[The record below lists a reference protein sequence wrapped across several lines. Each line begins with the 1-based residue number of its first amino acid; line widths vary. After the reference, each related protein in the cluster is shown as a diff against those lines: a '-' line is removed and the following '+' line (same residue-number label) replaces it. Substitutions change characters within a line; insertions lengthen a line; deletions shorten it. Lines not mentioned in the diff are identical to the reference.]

1 MPVAFPTTPCPYDL
15 LVTMPDGH
23 RRVQVKTTTFQVKRG
38 KWQVGIGHRPYSLDK
53 SASKDPYDP
62 DSVDLFAILTGDGD
76 LYLIPIEA
84 VAGYTAIYLSAY
96 ADYRVGSVASLL
108 N

>member
-1 MPVAFPTTPCPYDL
+1 VRGLAVSLPVEPEPYDL
-15 LVTMPDGH
+15 LVDADGH
-23 RRVQVKTTTFQVKRG
+23 ICRIQVKSTTSAREGGWQVEISQRPDKRG
-38 KWQVGIGHRPYSLDK
+38 ERVPYRPSD
-53 SASKDPYDP
+53 
-62 DSVDLFAILTGDGD
+62 VDLFAILTGDGD